1 MAALLA
7 VEFLLTVG
15 CLTLTGIAH
24 PNTYRTKLWQNGS
37 DKGFNSAPNSIL
49 YAYANWQT
57 PHTPIVWS
65 HYMTTFNVVISLLSM
80 FILLVKASM
89 YVLHC
94 FIPALSVFV
103 HALLVALYC
112 VSIYN
117 QSRPDM
123 TDLEKPSP
131 GLPWY
136 ISKGCSYA
144 TPGNHGYC
152 MQARATFAVVIVMM
166 VLFATYLFYS
176 IWNLWPTAEEKTARD
191 AEYESDLEMKKLSM
205 YGYEDDDVSKE
216 ERRERNRQ
224 LFLNLPKTPNTP
236 GFGDHNPMTPRTT
249 AFSQL
254 NGGELP
260 YTRSTGPSGPLPVR
274 EDMTFPP
281 PPDGR

>member
-1 MAALLA
+1 MRRKPPTATIGPREVPRTCEHSPEECEIAAYKHHGEDLVCAAMAVAEGHGGPFGCRVPLDCRVLDIDGHRPPEYISNEALAKWIRQRLQQCTELHPLCLCQLA
-7 VEFLLTVG
+7 DT
-15 CLTLTGIAH
+15 
-24 PNTYRTKLWQNGS
+24 
-37 DKGFNSAPNSIL
+37 
-49 YAYANWQT
+49 AYADSVESLVRLPCPSRRCIT
-57 PHTPIVWS
+57 DSTS
-65 HYMTTFNVVISLLSM
+65 MTTFNVVISLLSM

-166 VLFATYLFYS
+166 
-176 IWNLWPTAEEKTARD
+176 
-191 AEYESDLEMKKLSM
+191 
-205 YGYEDDDVSKE
+205 
-216 ERRERNRQ
+216 
-224 LFLNLPKTPNTP
+224 
-236 GFGDHNPMTPRTT
+236 
-249 AFSQL
+249 
-254 NGGELP
+254 
-260 YTRSTGPSGPLPVR
+260 
-274 EDMTFPP
+274 
-281 PPDGR
+281 